1 MADEAATNVR
11 DFYNETSVK
20 LTFVCGVNDWDF
32 TPAIKDIISKL
43 HPETMKRYYGSGFIF
58 PEHLDGLS
66 ILDIGCGSG
75 SLVFILSK
83 LVGPTG
89 HVVGVD
95 FAENLIEESKARE
108 DYHRQAWGYEKAN
121 TEFFNGNAENLSNL
135 KDKTFDV
142 IVSNGVFCL
151 TSDKDK
157 VFAEAF
163 RLLKDGGELYLSD
176 VYANQS
182 APPELK
188 DDVTCYVFGLTGS
201 QLVKEFHASAQRAGF
216 TTPALT
222 GVGPV
227 YLSPG
232 YQEKLPGS
240 RYCCARNRMFRLP
253 SSGKRGPAKVTYK
266 GGEEEFK
273 WDINLTFKS
282 GEPVSVDGE
291 LASILSSSRYGSL
304 FDFTDSDDTTV
315 NKRGQCPFDFLDQV
329 TAQGVTL
336 PYVYKVQ

>member
-1 MADEAATNVR
+1 MADQAAR

-32 TPAIKDIISKL
+32 TPAIKDIVAKL
-43 HPETMKRYYGSGFIF
+43 HPETMKRYYGSGFIV
-58 PEHLDGLS
+58 PGQLEGLR

-89 HVVGVD
+89 RVVGVD
-95 FAENLIEESKARE
+95 FAENLIAESKARE
-108 DYHRQAWGYEKAN
+108 DFHREAWGYEKAN
-121 TEFFNGNAENLSNL
+121 TEFFIGNAENLSTLEDN
-135 KDKTFDV
+135 TFDV
-142 IVSNGVFCL
+142 IVSNGVVCMI
-151 TSDKDK
+151 TDKNK

-176 VYANQS
+176 VYASQR
-182 APPELK
+182 APPELM
-188 DDVTCYVFGLTGS
+188 DDKVCWVFGLTGS
-201 QLVKEFHASAQRAGF
+201 QVREEFHASARAAGF
-216 TTPALT
+216 TTPVLT

-227 YLSPG
+227 CLSPD

-253 SSGKRGPAKVTYK
+253 PSGKRGPAKVTYK
-266 GGEEEFK
+266 GSEEEFK
-273 WDINLTFKS
+273 WDISLTFKS

-291 LASILSSSRYGSL
+291 LATILTNSRYGSL
-304 FDFTDSDDTTV
+304 FDVADSADTAVT
-315 NKRGQCPFDFLDQV
+315 KRGQCPFDFLDQL
-329 TAQGVTL
+329 TGQGVTL
-336 PYVYKVQ
+336 PYVYTVA